1 MPAWLE
7 VVLVI
12 AVIVLAISCW
22 CLHLDV
28 KRTEG
33 FLEMARN
40 TNARLSN
47 QLKLANQRIEELGGN
62 PPKKKKIPPELL
74 ADDPMEA
81 FTSNIRIDR

>member
-12 AVIVLAISCW
+12 AVIVLAINCW

-28 KRTEG
+28 KRAEG
-33 FLEMARN
+33 FLKMARN

-47 QLKLANQRIEELGGN
+47 QLELAKQRIAELSGDT
-62 PPKKKKIPPELL
+62 PKKKKIPPELS

-81 FTSNIRIDR
+81 FLSNIRIDR